1 MSTTSDQ
8 DSIGGAMQR
17 EDAVEALLQ
26 RATPRPAPPSEDEQ
40 MIRQAVFTEWQD
52 VTGRRRTRSRLAR
65 FAIAAS
71 VLVAVGTSFMLL
83 QTDAVAPM
91 QVASISKSHGSIY
104 VLGEHSTM
112 QRLPSVSVV
121 MAGQTIKTDHDSG
134 IGLNWGNGGSLRI
147 AADTVVEF
155 VASDAVYLHSGR
167 IYFDST
173 PSELS
178 IGIAGASGPETLHI
192 QTDQGTVTH
201 VGTQYMTYAARGE
214 LIVSVREG
222 EVLID
227 GKYRDETALAGQQ
240 LSVSGSA
247 RASVLNIDRYGA
259 AWEWIEET
267 SPLVDTDG
275 RSVRDFLA
283 WVGRETGLEVEYPD
297 AATEQAAK
305 DTVLKGSVNLRPSE
319 ALDFW
324 LEGQDLSWYIDGG
337 AIKVS
342 AIDDSIGR

>member
-1 MSTTSDQ
+1 
-8 DSIGGAMQR
+8 
-17 EDAVEALLQ
+17 
-26 RATPRPAPPSEDEQ
+26 
-40 MIRQAVFTEWQD
+40 
-52 VTGRRRTRSRLAR
+52 
-65 FAIAAS
+65 
-71 VLVAVGTSFMLL
+71 
-83 QTDAVAPM
+83 
-91 QVASISKSHGSIY
+91 
-104 VLGEHSTM
+104 
-112 QRLPSVSVV
+112 
-121 MAGQTIKTDHDSG
+121 
-134 IGLNWGNGGSLRI
+134 
-147 AADTVVEF
+147 
-155 VASDAVYLHSGR
+155 
-167 IYFDST
+167 
-173 PSELS
+173 
-178 IGIAGASGPETLHI
+178 
-192 QTDQGTVTH
+192 
-201 VGTQYMTYAARGE
+201 MTYAARGE

-342 AIDDSIGR
+342 AIDDSSGR